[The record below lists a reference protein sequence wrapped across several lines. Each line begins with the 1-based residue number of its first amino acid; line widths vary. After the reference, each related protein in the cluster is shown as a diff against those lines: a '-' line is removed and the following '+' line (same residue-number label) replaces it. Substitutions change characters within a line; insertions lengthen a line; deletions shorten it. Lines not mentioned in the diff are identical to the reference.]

1 MMTST
6 PPISIPITT
15 GVILDLASIDTGDL
29 NLTSLMNTGLQWT
42 SYSYTTPDM
51 IIERIAHAQVVVTNK
66 VPFNRAVLSA
76 SPQLKLICIAAT
88 GTNNVDLIAAR
99 ELGIAVTNVPGYAT
113 PAVVQHVFAGIL
125 AFATQLWSQ
134 YQAVIRGDW
143 CDSDSFCLL
152 DNRIYELAGRCI
164 GIVGYG
170 ALGRSVAQVADAF
183 GMRVLIA
190 ARPGEIIP
198 PGRIALTE
206 LLPQVDILTLHCPL
220 TPTTRWLIGVNELKL
235 MRPTA
240 LLINTARGGIVDECA
255 LATALR
261 EHWISGALIDVLTEE
276 PPPPTHPLLAPD
288 IPNLI
293 VTPHAAW
300 SSHEARQ
307 RLLNAVADNI
317 IAFIN
322 GRSTNRVV

>member
-1 MMTST
+1 MTST
-6 PPISIPITT
+6 SPVSIPITN

-29 NLTSLMNTGLQWT
+29 SLTTLMNTGLQWT
-42 SYSYTTPDM
+42 TYSHTAPDV
-51 IIERIAHAQVVVTNK
+51 IAERIANAQVVVTNK
-66 VPFNRAVLSA
+66 VPFNRAVLTA
-76 SPQLKLICIAAT
+76 APQLKLICIAAT
-88 GTNNVDLIAAR
+88 GTNNVDLAAAR

-134 YQAVIRGDW
+134 NQSVTRGDW
-143 CDSDSFCLL
+143 CRSDSFCLL
-152 DNRIYELAGRCI
+152 DGRIYELAGRCI

-170 ALGRSVAQVADAF
+170 ALGRSVAQVAEAF

-190 ARPGEIIP
+190 ARTGEIIP
-198 PGRIALTE
+198 PGRLALTA

-220 TPTTRWLIGVNELKL
+220 TPTTRWLIGTHELKL

-255 LATALR
+255 LATALQ
-261 EHWISGALIDVLTEE
+261 EHWIGGALIDVLTEE
-276 PPPPTHPLLAPD
+276 PPPLTHPLLAPD

-317 IAFIN
+317 TAFIN
-322 GRSTNRVV
+322 GTSVNRVV